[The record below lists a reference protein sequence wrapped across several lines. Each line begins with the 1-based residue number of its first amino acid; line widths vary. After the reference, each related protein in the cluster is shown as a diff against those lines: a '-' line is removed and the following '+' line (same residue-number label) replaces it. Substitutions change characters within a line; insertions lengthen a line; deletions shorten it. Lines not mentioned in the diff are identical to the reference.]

1 MAHAE
6 LNFRM
11 DGDKTETA
19 TASSLS
25 RSGSQHKQTT
35 RKDEGD
41 VEHKIM
47 APPPERRSAEDVE
60 RQNELEPHISNA
72 TPASA
77 SEKMSFSHEELFVAT
92 VILTQLCNRECP
104 QGHYIFEEPMLTPV
118 PHATVAASSTML
130 ILLEPWS
137 PLGRA
142 WRPKTTGS

>member
-1 MAHAE
+1 
-6 LNFRM
+6 M

-35 RKDEGD
+35 RKDESD
-41 VEHKIM
+41 AEHKIM

-72 TPASA
+72 TPAWA
-77 SEKMSFSHEELFVAT
+77 SEKMSLSHEELFVAT
-92 VILTQLCNRECP
+92 VILTQFCNRECA
-104 QGHYIFEEPMLTPV
+104 QGHYIFGEPMLTPV
-118 PHATVAASSTML
+118 PHATVAASSTYVQCSSCS
-130 ILLEPWS
+130 S

-142 WRPKTTGS
+142 WRSKTTGS